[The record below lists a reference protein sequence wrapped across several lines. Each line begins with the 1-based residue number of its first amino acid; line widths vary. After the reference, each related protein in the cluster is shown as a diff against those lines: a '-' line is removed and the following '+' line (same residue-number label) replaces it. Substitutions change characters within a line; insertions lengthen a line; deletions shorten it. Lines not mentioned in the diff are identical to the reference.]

1 MILNKLTDCLNK
13 KEVYGKLNIEI
24 SFITANS
31 KNAGKDSLFIAVPG
45 TNIDGHD
52 FLNDAFNNGARVFIT
67 ERSFKQPGTTNIVV
81 PDCRSALAK
90 LTAEFYNHPSK
101 AMTLIGI
108 TGTNGKTT
116 TAFLIESILK
126 ETKSRVGLLSTIQ
139 YRFGTQTLAASHTT
153 PGPLELQKV
162 LRDMADTGTQY
173 AVMEVSSHGLQQKRV
188 ENCHFDTVIFTNL
201 TPEHLDYHK
210 TMDAYLKAKEI
221 LFTSLLS
228 QSDKKDPVAVINTD
242 DPSAQTLLNKIKR
255 GTITYGINSGD
266 IHTENID
273 MSLDGIKADIVTPE
287 KIFSVRSKLI
297 GHFNIYNILA
307 AVSAAVSLG
316 LSTEEIKAGIE
327 KAKNIPGRMDEVR
340 NDKGIKIFID
350 YAHTGDALKN
360 VLKTINE
367 LTDRKIITIFGCGGD
382 RDREKRPV
390 MGKIA
395 ANYSNILFVT
405 SDNPRTEDP
414 NIIIKEIEVG
424 VMEENFIKKD
434 KPSSTADT
442 DKIYFIEENRSI
454 AIKEGISIA
463 KPGDVVL
470 IAGKGHETYQIS
482 GNNKYHF
489 DDREEAM
496 RALKLCA

>member
-1 MILNKLTDCLNK
+1 MILSNLTDCLNK
-13 KEVYGKLNIEI
+13 KEVYGKLNIDI

-67 ERSFKQPGTTNIVV
+67 ERPFKKTGITNIMV

-90 LTAEFYNHPSK
+90 LSAEFYNHPSK
-101 AMTLIGI
+101 ALTLIGI

-139 YRFGTQTLAASHTT
+139 YRFGAQTITASHTT
-153 PGPLELQKV
+153 PGPLELQKT
-162 LRDMADTGTQY
+162 LREMADTGTEY

-188 ENCHFDTVIFTNL
+188 ESCHFDTVVFTNL
-201 TPEHLDYHK
+201 TPEHMDYHK
-210 TMDAYLKAKEI
+210 TMADYLKAKEI

-228 QSDKKDPVAVINTD
+228 QSDKKNPVAIINTD
-242 DPSAQTLLNKIKR
+242 DPSGQTLLNKIKKK
-255 GTITYGINSGD
+255 TISYGMNSGD
-266 IHTENID
+266 IHAEKID
-273 MSLDGIKADIVTPE
+273 VSLNGIKAEIVTPE
-287 KIFSVRSKLI
+287 KRFSVRSKLI
-297 GHFNIYNILA
+297 GHFNIYNILS

-316 LSTEEIKAGIE
+316 VSTEEIKTGIE
-327 KAKNIPGRMDEVR
+327 KAKNIPGRMEEVK
-340 NDKGIKIFID
+340 NDKDIKIFID

-360 VLKTINE
+360 VLKTIHAM
-367 LTDRKIITIFGCGGD
+367 TDRKIITIFGCGGD

-395 ANYSNILFVT
+395 AHYSNILFVT

-414 NIIIKEIEVG
+414 NKIIKEIEAG
-424 VMEENFIKKD
+424 VLEENFIKRY
-434 KPSSTADT
+434 KPSATKDI
-442 DKIYFIEENRSI
+442 DKVYFIEENRST
-454 AIKEGISIA
+454 AIKEGISIS
-463 KPGDVVL
+463 KPGDLVL

-482 GNNKYHF
+482 GNKKYHF
-489 DDREEAM
+489 DDREEVM
-496 RALKLCA
+496 LALKSCA

>member
-1 MILNKLTDCLNK
+1 
-13 KEVYGKLNIEI
+13 
-24 SFITANS
+24 
-31 KNAGKDSLFIAVPG
+31 
-45 TNIDGHD
+45 
-52 FLNDAFNNGARVFIT
+52 
-67 ERSFKQPGTTNIVV
+67 
-81 PDCRSALAK
+81 
-90 LTAEFYNHPSK
+90 
-101 AMTLIGI
+101 
-108 TGTNGKTT
+108 
-116 TAFLIESILK
+116 
-126 ETKSRVGLLSTIQ
+126 
-139 YRFGTQTLAASHTT
+139 
-153 PGPLELQKV
+153 
-162 LRDMADTGTQY
+162 MADTGTKY
-173 AVMEVSSHGLQQKRV
+173 TVMEVSSHGLQQKRV
-188 ENCHFDTVIFTNL
+188 ENCHFDAVIFTNL

-210 TMDAYLKAKEI
+210 TMDDYLKAKEI

-228 QSDKKDPVAVINTD
+228 QSDKKYPVAIINTD

-255 GTITYGINSGD
+255 KTITYGINSGD

-287 KIFSVRSKLI
+287 KRFSVKSKLI
-297 GHFNIYNILA
+297 GHFNLYNILA

-316 LSTEEIKAGIE
+316 LSTEEIKTGIK
-327 KAKNIPGRMDEVR
+327 KAKNIPGRMEEVR

-390 MGKIA
+390 MGKVA
-395 ANYSNILFVT
+395 AHYSNILFVT

-414 NIIIKEIEVG
+414 NKIIKEIEAG
-424 VMEENFIKKD
+424 VVEENIIKKN
-434 KPSSTADT
+434 KTSSATDT
-442 DKIYFIEENRSI
+442 DKVYFIEKNRSI
-454 AIKEGISIA
+454 AIKEGISMA
-463 KPGDVVL
+463 KPGDLVL

-482 GNNKYHF
+482 GNKKHHF

>member
-1 MILNKLTDCLNK
+1 
-13 KEVYGKLNIEI
+13 
-24 SFITANS
+24 
-31 KNAGKDSLFIAVPG
+31 
-45 TNIDGHD
+45 
-52 FLNDAFNNGARVFIT
+52 
-67 ERSFKQPGTTNIVV
+67 
-81 PDCRSALAK
+81 
-90 LTAEFYNHPSK
+90 
-101 AMTLIGI
+101 
-108 TGTNGKTT
+108 
-116 TAFLIESILK
+116 
-126 ETKSRVGLLSTIQ
+126 
-139 YRFGTQTLAASHTT
+139 
-153 PGPLELQKV
+153 
-162 LRDMADTGTQY
+162 
-173 AVMEVSSHGLQQKRV
+173 
-188 ENCHFDTVIFTNL
+188 
-201 TPEHLDYHK
+201 
-210 TMDAYLKAKEI
+210 
-221 LFTSLLS
+221 
-228 QSDKKDPVAVINTD
+228 
-242 DPSAQTLLNKIKR
+242 
-255 GTITYGINSGD
+255 
-266 IHTENID
+266 

-395 ANYSNILFVT
+395 ANYNNILFVT

>member
-67 ERSFKQPGTTNIVV
+67 ERSFKQSGTTNIVV
-81 PDCRSALAK
+81 PDCRAALAK

-424 VMEENFIKKD
+424 VMEKNFIKKD